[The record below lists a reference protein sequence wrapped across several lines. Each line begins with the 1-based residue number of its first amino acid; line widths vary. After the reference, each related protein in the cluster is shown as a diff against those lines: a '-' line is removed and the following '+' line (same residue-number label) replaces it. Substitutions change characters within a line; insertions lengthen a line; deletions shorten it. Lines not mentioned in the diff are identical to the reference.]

1 MPTYPQCLV
10 DELAKHNVRPT
21 YNLDWDRAM
30 LQTLRNNNKPD
41 AVAQMALSHVAAKVA
56 EEQRKARL
64 VFPDLT
70 DEPTFKAHQ
79 KLLINIANEVILAPQ
94 HREFVVDEHN
104 RLVLRYL
111 LYYFNECS
119 LADDVFPGRGYKLH
133 KNIMIQGPVG
143 TGKTLLMQLFSEYL
157 RRTNNPRFFTNVSVT
172 RMVNYYTMHN
182 HIDLFLYNEEQ
193 SRGFQINPVNICLN
207 DIGVDNR
214 PFYGVDTMTIV
225 NDFLHAR
232 NEIWSNEAICD
243 RKFAHLTTNLTTEQL
258 KEKFSRKDEYGRII
272 DRFKTYNII
281 PLTGESRR

>member
-1 MPTYPQCLV
+1 MAYPQCLI
-10 DELAKHNVRPT
+10 DELAKYGKRPT
-21 YNLDWDRAM
+21 GNLEWDRAV
-30 LQTLRNNNKPD
+30 LQTISNKNEGEYTAMMSLD
-41 AVAQMALSHVAAKVA
+41 RLVGLA
-56 EEQRKARL
+56 EEQNRKAHL

-70 DEPTFKAHQ
+70 DESVFRAHQ
-79 KLLINIANEVILAPQ
+79 KLLMYIANEIVLAPQ
-94 HREFVVDEHN
+94 HRTFVVDEHN
-104 RLVLRYL
+104 KLVLRYL
-111 LYYFNECS
+111 LYYFNECP
-119 LADDVFPGRGYKLH
+119 LADEVFPNRGYKLH
-133 KNIMIQGPVG
+133 KNLMIQGPVG

-157 RRTNNPRFFTNVSVT
+157 RRTNNPRQFTNVSVT

-182 HIDLFLYNEEQ
+182 HIDLFLYNEEH
-193 SRGFQINPVNICLN
+193 SKGFQISPVNICLN

-243 RKFAHLTTNLTTEQL
+243 RKFAHLTTNLTNEQL
-258 KEKFSRKDEYGRII
+258 RDKFSQKDEFGRII